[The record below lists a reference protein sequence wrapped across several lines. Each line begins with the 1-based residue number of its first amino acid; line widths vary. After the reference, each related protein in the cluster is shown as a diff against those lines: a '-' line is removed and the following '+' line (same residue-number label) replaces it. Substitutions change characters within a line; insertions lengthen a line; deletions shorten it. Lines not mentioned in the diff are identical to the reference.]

1 MQLMKKSFY
10 NKIPGI
16 LFLFLSIFPLC
27 LQTGYSQESA
37 FVSAIIKETGEDL
50 VKLGEIIKEHQAL
63 LEKYPKGPF
72 ASTIMFQL
80 AELEAQRSNVI
91 YQQEMR
97 LFEENLKK
105 FDEGQLAVEPP
116 MPKLDMSTTIQ
127 YCNTLLKEFPNSKFQ
142 DKILYKLGISYL
154 QEGDKLKAK
163 NYFESIVGNYPESPV
178 ALEAHFRIGE
188 YYFDKRDL
196 ENAIYHYSKLLADW
210 NNPYFDMSLYKLGW
224 SYYNLSSYSKAISS
238 FLYLIEDISLVEK
251 AETQILSKS
260 KTDLRLESIHYIAS
274 CFTEFGGPRGAKEF
288 LVKYKE
294 KEYTMPI
301 LLKMSELY
309 KKRNYYAEAIETYKA
324 ILELYPYYS
333 EAPEIYQNIIDNYE
347 ANEDLSGA
355 NKVREELVDQI
366 GPGSNWLTQNPDNEV
381 KNNGLAVTRETLV
394 YLGGF
399 YQAEAQT
406 SGSKETYL
414 KAIAKYLDYIKKF
427 PNAEDVPKINY
438 YLAECYYN
446 IQDFTQAADC
456 YHNVVIQD
464 PLNKT
469 GFREEAAY
477 NRILCY
483 YELMNTSG
491 TPDVNSTSIPN
502 FLGTNDTLVIA
513 NINKPAEINTL
524 LASNDFFLTFPHSK
538 WLDQVMMKYGE
549 ILHSL
554 KYYLP
559 AIEVYK
565 KILQLGNA
573 RPYSLTASMSA
584 GQCYFDAELFYEA
597 EIWFNNIVKNFP
609 DSTRYTKRAQIL
621 ASSANFKIAEQL
633 SDSGKNLEAA
643 KLLGTVVDKAA
654 EPGIQER
661 AVFEAAAQYQ
671 KAGQPGQAATMLEK
685 LYTLQPN
692 SNLVDE
698 ALKNAA
704 ELRENNKEASLAARN
719 YLLLADN
726 YPLSK
731 HAKRSVINA
740 AVNYENLQ
748 DWFSAK
754 ATYNK
759 YVTSFPDSGDDYIE
773 CMFKI
778 GEMNYKLNDYYNAE
792 IAFNNTIIT
801 YNNMVNEGQFLD
813 TYFIA
818 QAQFMLGEIYYISY
832 KQINLTPPL
841 ETNLKLKVASYQKVL
856 NAYKDALLYQV
867 ADWST
872 AATFKI
878 GMTFEE
884 LFRAFIE
891 SPPPDGLTDDQLNT
905 YVTALQERA
914 EPYKQQALETYKLNV
929 EQAISNNISN
939 SWIEE
944 SKKRIEALSG
954 ETEKNDIEMNSAD
967 QENVTQGTLG
977 KS

>member
-1 MQLMKKSFY
+1 MKNCLF
-10 NKIPGI
+10 NKIFLFII
-16 LFLFLSIFPLC
+16 LFLSTTPFY
-27 LQTGYSQESA
+27 LQTGFAQESA
-37 FVSAIIKETGEDL
+37 FVSAILKETGEDL
-50 VKLGEIIKEHQAL
+50 VKLSEIIREHETL
-63 LEKYPKGPF
+63 LQKYPKGPF

-80 AELEAQRSNVI
+80 AELEAQKSNII

-97 LFEENLKK
+97 LYEEDLKN
-105 FDEGQLAVEPP
+105 FDAGKLAVEPE
-116 MPKLDMSTTIQ
+116 MPKLNMDRTIQ
-127 YCNTLLKEFPNSKFQ
+127 YCNVLLKEYPNSKFQ
-142 DKILYKLGISYL
+142 DKILYKLGISYF
-154 QEGDKLKAK
+154 QEGDKLRAK
-163 NYFESIVGNYPESPV
+163 DYFESIVANYPESTV
-178 ALEAHFRIGE
+178 SLESHFRIGE

-196 ENAIYHYSKLLADW
+196 DNAIFHYSKLLVDW

-224 SYYNLSSYSKAISS
+224 SYYNQNNYSKAISS
-238 FLYLIEDISLVEK
+238 FIYLIEDISLVEK
-251 AETQILSKS
+251 AKTQVLSKS

-274 CFTEFGGPRGAKEF
+274 CFTEFGGPKGAKEF
-288 LVKYKE
+288 LLKYKD
-294 KEYTMPI
+294 KDYTLPI

-309 KKRNYYAEAIETYKA
+309 QKRNYYAEAIETYKA

-333 EAPEIYQNIIDNYE
+333 EAPEIYHNIITNYE
-347 ANEDLSGA
+347 AGEDYSGA
-355 NKVREELVDQI
+355 NKTREELVDKL
-366 GPGSNWLTQNPDNEV
+366 GPGSNWISQNPDTQVQNT
-381 KNNGLAVTRETLV
+381 GLAATRETLV

-399 YQAEAQT
+399 FQAEAQT
-406 SGSKETYL
+406 NGNKETYL
-414 KAIAKYLDYIKKF
+414 KAIAKYLDYLKKF
-427 PNAEDVPKINY
+427 PDDENVPKINY

-446 IQDFTQAADC
+446 IQGFTQAADC
-456 YHNVVIQD
+456 YYNVVIKD
-464 PLNKT
+464 FLDKT

-483 YELMNTSG
+483 YELMDAPGAT
-491 TPDVNSTSIPN
+491 DEKMTSIAN
-502 FLGTNDTLVIA
+502 FLGTNDTLVIV
-513 NINKPAEINTL
+513 NINKPAEINIL
-524 LASNDFFLTFPHSK
+524 QASNDFLLTFPKSK

-554 KYYLP
+554 KYFLP

-565 KILQLGNA
+565 KVLQLGNT
-573 RPYSLTASMSA
+573 RPYYLTASMSA

-597 EIWFNNIVKNFP
+597 EIWFNNIARNYP

-633 SDSGKNLEAA
+633 SDAGKNQEAA
-643 KLLGTVVDKAA
+643 KLLSTVADKAV

-661 AVFEAAAQYQ
+661 AIFEAAAQYQ
-671 KAGQPGQAATMLEK
+671 KAGQPAQAATILER
-685 LYTLQPN
+685 LITLQP
-692 SNLVDE
+692 SSKLADE

-704 ELRENNKEASLAARN
+704 EIRENNKESASAAHN

-726 YPLSK
+726 YPSSK
-731 HAKRSVINA
+731 YTKRSIINA
-740 AVNYENLQ
+740 AVCYENLQ

-754 ATYNK
+754 ATFNK
-759 YVTSFPDSGDDYIE
+759 FITTFPDSGDDYIE
-773 CMFKI
+773 CMYKV

-792 IAFNNTIIT
+792 NSFKNTILA
-801 YNNMVNEGQFLD
+801 YDRMVNNGQELD

-818 QAQFMLGEIYYISY
+818 QAQFMLGEIYFISY
-832 KQINLTPPL
+832 KQINLIPPL
-841 ETNLKLKVASYQKVL
+841 ETNLKLKVASFQKVL
-856 NAYKDALLYQV
+856 KAYKDALLYQV

-891 SPPPDGLTDDQLNT
+891 SPPPAELTGDQLT
-905 YVTALQERA
+905 VYVTALKEKA

-929 EQAISNNISN
+929 EQAATNNISN
-939 SWIEE
+939 NWIDE

-954 ETEKNDIEMNSAD
+954 EAEINNDILNSAD
-967 QENVTQGTLG
+967 QESVTQGING